1 MHPGVDSTL
10 IHHWTDQGGAVQ
22 RRFISSPRRWS
33 GEPVRSDAARERSV
47 AAIGR
52 RQMLAATAGAAAM
65 AALPLALAQRQEKT
79 FRIGYLSLRAG
90 PSSYDKAFFQR
101 LRELGYESGR
111 NLFVEYRWANNDM
124 ARLER
129 QAEELVRLRV
139 DVIVTAVTTAV
150 RAAKKATA
158 TIPIVMVAAADP
170 VGTGIVASLGHPEG
184 NVTGLSFLST
194 DLAGKRLQLLH
205 EIVPGAARFGLL
217 AWRPGEPDPAS
228 AREGAAERF
237 IAESEAAGRHLG
249 VEVYAQIV
257 KSADDL
263 PNAFTAM
270 AHARA
275 QALIVQVSAL
285 TYEHRAEILDAAR
298 RMRLPDMYESKDIV
312 EAGGLV
318 SYGPDV
324 TELYRSAAAYVDKIL
339 RGARPGDLPIDQ
351 PSKVELVLN
360 LRTARA
366 LGITVPQSLLLRA
379 DRVIQ

>member
-1 MHPGVDSTL
+1 
-10 IHHWTDQGGAVQ
+10 
-22 RRFISSPRRWS
+22 
-33 GEPVRSDAARERSV
+33 
-47 AAIGR
+47 
-52 RQMLAATAGAAAM
+52 
-65 AALPLALAQRQEKT
+65 
-79 FRIGYLSLRAG
+79 
-90 PSSYDKAFFQR
+90 
-101 LRELGYESGR
+101 
-111 NLFVEYRWANNDM
+111 M

-139 DVIVTAVTTAV
+139 DVIVTAVSAAV
-150 RAAKKATA
+150 RVAKKATA

-194 DLAGKRLQLLH
+194 DLAGKRLQLLR
-205 EIVPGAARFGLL
+205 EIVPGAALFGLL
-217 AWRPGEPDPAS
+217 AWRTGEPDPAS
-228 AREGAAERF
+228 AREGPTERF

-249 VEVYAQIV
+249 VEVSAQIV
-257 KSADDL
+257 KSAGDL
-263 PNAFTAM
+263 PNAFMAM

-275 QALIVQVSAL
+275 QALIVQLSSL

-298 RMRLPDMYESKDIV
+298 RLRLPDMYESQEIV

-339 RGARPGDLPIDQ
+339 RGARPGDLPIEQ
-351 PSKVELVLN
+351 PSKLELVLN

-366 LGITVPQSLLLRA
+366 LGIAVPQSLLLRA